1 MRKLMF
7 LFFALPLFSYGKC
20 HSDSLILYSYNVENL
35 FDTIND
41 PNKNDEDFLPNGK
54 LQWNSARYFDKLNK
68 IVQVV
73 TNDGKEFPA
82 AVGLIEIENETVLKD
97 LVARMKFKGHAYSYV
112 WYDSPDERGIDVAM
126 LYDAKQ
132 MKIISSEKLPVVLKS
147 ETDPNTRDIL
157 HVYAKAC
164 GMKLHFFVNHWPS
177 RRGGEDVSAPFRAQA
192 AGVLRSKID
201 ELVKSAP
208 QANVICMG
216 DFNDFPSNESVKSVL
231 GAGVSKESSVLLN
244 MMSDDEQRKEG
255 SHFYQKEWSMLDQ
268 FIVSYSLYENHMN
281 EHSAKIVRHP
291 YLMYTSKSGEQSPA
305 RTYVGDSWK
314 GGYSDHLP
322 IRLAIKCK

>member
-1 MRKLMF
+1 MRKLLV
-7 LFFALPLFSYGKC
+7 LFFALPLLSYGKC
-20 HSDSLILYSYNVENL
+20 HTDSLIVYSYNVENL

-41 PNKNDEDFLPNGK
+41 PNKNDEDFLPTGK

-68 IVQVV
+68 IVQVI
-73 TNDGKEFPA
+73 TDGGKEFPV
-82 AVGLIEIENETVLKD
+82 AVGLVEVENEAVLKD
-97 LVARMKFKGHAYSYV
+97 LVARMKFKGHKYSYV

-132 MKIISSEKLPVVLKS
+132 MKILKSEKLPVVLKS

-157 HVYAKAC
+157 HVYGQAC
-164 GMKLHFFVNHWPS
+164 GMKIHFFVNHWPS
-177 RRGGEDVSAPFRAQA
+177 RRGGEDVSSPFRAQA
-192 AGVLRSKID
+192 AGVLRAKID
-201 ELVKSAP
+201 EVMKQEKDARI
-208 QANVICMG
+208 ICMG
-216 DFNDFPSNESVKSVL
+216 DFNDFPSNESVGKVL
-231 GAGVSKESSVLLN
+231 GAGTNKSSSVLFN
-244 MMSDDEQRKEG
+244 MMADDESRKEG
-255 SHFYQKEWSMLDQ
+255 THFYNKEWSMLDQ
-268 FIVSYSLYENHMN
+268 FIVSYSFYEGNMN
-281 EHSAKIVRHP
+281 EHSAKIVRRP